1 MAIVHLLLSP
11 FYFFLSLSDNG
22 HPPSKGS
29 LSVGNMISKLDHALL
44 YYLCLVPTEY
54 CDYYSL
60 VKRVYLGTLVELSID
75 LAFVAGLLR
84 IIHNRS
90 TSLITSG
97 GAPPPWLRITPS
109 GAPYLDLS
117 GSFFTYR

>member
-1 MAIVHLLLSP
+1 MIRISLYLWLLLLLLHVAFDCPNIFLFTLIFSPAISPPPLIVYLLLSP
-11 FYFFLSLSDNG
+11 FYFFLSDDG

-60 VKRVYLGTLVELSID
+60 VKRVYLGMLVELSID
-75 LAFVAGLLR
+75 LASVAGLFD
-84 IIHNRS
+84 S
-90 TSLITSG
+90 
-97 GAPPPWLRITPS
+97 
-109 GAPYLDLS
+109 
-117 GSFFTYR
+117 